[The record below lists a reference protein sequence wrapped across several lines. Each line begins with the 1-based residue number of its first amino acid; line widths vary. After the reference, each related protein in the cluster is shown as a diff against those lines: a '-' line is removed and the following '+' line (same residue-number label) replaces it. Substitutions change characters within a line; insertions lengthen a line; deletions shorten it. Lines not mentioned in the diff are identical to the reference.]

1 MACNGF
7 YDWRACR
14 ACRVYRF
21 RAEISWVQFLE
32 AVRSLCGPQS
42 MVEADIHVLLD
53 EHAAKRP
60 VRHLHPAT
68 RRSRDSEFVRSV
80 NTTRPYSIKNHKS
93 SNAPQATID
102 HSGVLALNADYI
114 CFSPVAEESQSH
126 QPGHAQHKFDGIWV
140 IFGMQLQRAICF
152 KSDDHELTVVRFF
165 TVGTT
170 QQWMLYKR
178 YLNTL
183 ES

>member
-1 MACNGF
+1 
-7 YDWRACR
+7 
-14 ACRVYRF
+14 
-21 RAEISWVQFLE
+21 
-32 AVRSLCGPQS
+32 

-60 VRHLHPAT
+60 VRHLDPAT
-68 RRSRDSEFVRSV
+68 RRSRHSEFVRSV
-80 NTTRPYSIKNHKS
+80 RTTRPYSIKNHES

-102 HSGVLALNADYI
+102 HLGVLAHNADYI
-114 CFSPVAEESQSH
+114 CFSTVAEESQTH

-140 IFGMQLQRAICF
+140 IFGMQLQRAICY

-165 TVGTT
+165 IVGTK
-170 QQWMLYKR
+170 QQWMVYKR

-183 ES
+183 ESRWAGMNPAYAV